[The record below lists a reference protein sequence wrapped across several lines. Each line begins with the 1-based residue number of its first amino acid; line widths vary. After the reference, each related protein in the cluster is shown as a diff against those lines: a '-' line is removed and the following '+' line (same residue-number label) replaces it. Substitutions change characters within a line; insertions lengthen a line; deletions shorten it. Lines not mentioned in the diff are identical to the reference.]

1 MGDID
6 DEEVVG
12 AVYSIAEAP
21 VEDKSLEAMRALD
34 SDKLTKVTEYV
45 ERELSGGRHYFVVLD
60 TQQGYKILT
69 EKIRDGKVI
78 WEESPKTLAGRIAQA
93 KVTWS
98 MACDQSGVTVATMRE
113 YRSRQAD
120 KGAVAQGGS
129 RSKHYARGAYT
140 LVARRT
146 KIIKDSK
153 EQSVFAGLKFARK

>member
-12 AVYSIAEAP
+12 TVYSVAEAP
-21 VEDKSLEAMRALD
+21 AGDASLEAMRALD

-45 ERELSGGRHYFVVLD
+45 ERQFSGSRHYFVMLD
-60 TQQGYKILT
+60 TQQGYHILT
-69 EKIRDGKVI
+69 EKIDGKVI
-78 WEESPKTLAGRIAQA
+78 WEESPKTFAGRIAQA

-98 MACDQSGVTVATMRE
+98 MDCDQSGVTVATMRE

-120 KGAVAQGGS
+120 KGDAAQGGS

-146 KIIKDSK
+146 KIIKD
-153 EQSVFAGLKFARK
+153 LKFSRK